1 MTQKHG
7 GSETGAVLSTENQR
21 DGGKGAGLL
30 AGNRTGS
37 GKGADLMGGHQT
49 GSGKGADLMPGKQGG
64 NGTADDWRGSLV
76 AAMHLRRVSQKRLAE
91 ELGVTANYVCMVL
104 SGRRCPGGAEERFR
118 RALGAIL
125 ASREH
130 GSKV

>member
-1 MTQKHG
+1 
-7 GSETGAVLSTENQR
+7 
-21 DGGKGAGLL
+21 
-30 AGNRTGS
+30 
-37 GKGADLMGGHQT
+37 
-49 GSGKGADLMPGKQGG
+49 MPGKQGG